1 MIRLRVGLLVAGMSV
16 LAAAPAWATAI
27 TLGFSGPSSNGP
39 LDGTAVLTG
48 NAGGSTLALTLTNDI
63 TNQQSI
69 GQSISG
75 FSFEVADAAGHL
87 VTITPTITSQ
97 SGREVT
103 FSGGNDT
110 ATDIGSNGAGA
121 DPSGWG
127 LSSSNPAYLNGLG
140 FTGPDGTNPP
150 DELILGPSTS
160 GLTWADANGS
170 IDNSH
175 SHQPQVD
182 QTLNLTLSLGTTLP
196 TGFSI
201 VNAIMYFGTGPDAQ
215 LSPGV
220 TTTANTPE
228 PASLALFGT
237 GLGLLAVKLRKRK
250 TAA

>member
-1 MIRLRVGLLVAGMSV
+1 MIRLRVALLVAGMGV
-16 LAAAPAWATAI
+16 LAAPAWATQI

-48 NAGGSTLALTLTNDI
+48 TAGGSTLALTLTNDI
-63 TNQQSI
+63 TDEQSI

-75 FSFEVADAAGHL
+75 FSFEVEDAAGHL

-103 FSGGNDT
+103 FSGGDTT
-110 ATDIGSNGAGA
+110 ATDIGSNGAA
-121 DPSGWG
+121 PDTSGWG
-127 LSSSNPAYLNGLG
+127 LSSSNPTYLNGLG
-140 FTGPDGTNPP
+140 FTGPNGTNPP

-160 GLTWADANGS
+160 GLTWTDANGS

-201 VNAIMYFGTGPDAQ
+201 VNAIMYFGTGPDAH

-220 TTTANTPE
+220 TTTSNTPE
-228 PASLALFGT
+228 PASLVLLGT
-237 GLGLLAVKLRKRK
+237 GLGLLGVKLRKRK
-250 TAA
+250 ATA